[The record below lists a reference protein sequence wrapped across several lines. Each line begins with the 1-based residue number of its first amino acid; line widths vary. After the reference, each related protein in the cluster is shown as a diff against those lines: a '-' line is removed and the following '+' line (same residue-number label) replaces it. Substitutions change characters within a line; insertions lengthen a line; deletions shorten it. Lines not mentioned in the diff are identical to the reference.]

1 MSRETREVRET
12 TAFVVNTM
20 LLSEAAERAQRAA
33 EAYFDAEAADRGP
46 LAAEFRV
53 QLATV
58 ATHLAQVADV
68 LATMTDAD
76 TTAIWDRLAWLR
88 HIRGDIA

>member
-1 MSRETREVRET
+1 MGRETREVRET
-12 TAFVVNTM
+12 TQFVIHTM
-20 LLSEAAERAQRAA
+20 LLQEAAERAQRAA
-33 EAYFDAEAADRGP
+33 EAYFDADVADRGP
-46 LAAEFRV
+46 HAAEFRL

-58 ATHLAQVADV
+58 ATHLAEVADV

>member
-1 MSRETREVRET
+1 MSRETREVHET
-12 TAFVVNTM
+12 TQFVINTM
-20 LLSEAAERAQRAA
+20 LLQEAAERAQRAA
-33 EAYFDAEAADRGP
+33 EAYFDADVADRPP
-46 LAAEFRV
+46 LAAEFRA

-58 ATHLAQVADV
+58 ATHLAEVADV